1 MMDYYRVLI
10 TTISFIE
17 FLCALKYLLIINP
30 VLTGYKGSK

>member
-10 TTISFIE
+10 TAISFIE
-17 FLCALKYLLIINP
+17 FLCALKYFLIINP